1 MSLPTDP
8 GLLLG
13 QRAVTSQAI
22 KDHARGEGFS
32 KIGIVSATSL
42 EEEGRRLKEWLARGY
57 HGGMS
62 WMARDVE
69 KRISPR
75 EIFPEARSV
84 VVVALNY
91 YTPQQHEENPAKG
104 KVSRYAWG
112 DDYHDVVVQKLRA
125 LLSWIQ
131 EQHPGAEGKVCV
143 DIQPVMD
150 KAWAVRAGLGW
161 LGKHSNV
168 ITPEYGSWVFIGELF
183 LNLELEYDVERIED
197 HCGTCTLCIDACP
210 TGAIPEPYVVDSNKC
225 ISYATI
231 ELRAPVLPLEIE
243 QNLSGW
249 MYGCDI
255 CQDVCP
261 WNRFEQLT
269 SEPRFA
275 PREGNVNVELR
286 DIVELCHD
294 GYVERFR
301 GSAMKRAK
309 LSGLQRN
316 ARALISNL

>member
-1 MSLPTDP
+1 MDQ
-8 GLLLG
+8 GF
-13 QRAVTSQAI
+13 RNAVTSDAI
-22 KDHARGEGFS
+22 KERARAEGFT
-32 KIGIVSATSL
+32 KVGIVSAASL
-42 EEEGRRLKEWLARGY
+42 DEEGRRLKEWLARGY
-57 HGGMS
+57 HGTMS

-69 KRISPR
+69 TRISPR

-91 YTPQQHEENPAKG
+91 YTPHQHEQNTSTG

-112 DDYHDVVVQKLRA
+112 DDYHDVVSEKLRA
-125 LLSWIQ
+125 LLSWIKERDPQ
-131 EQHPGAEGKVCV
+131 VQGKVCV
-143 DIQPVMD
+143 DTQPVMD

-168 ITPEYGSWVFIGELF
+168 ITPEYGSWIFIGELL
-183 LNLELEYDVERIED
+183 LNQDLEYDAERVED

-210 TGAIPEPYVVDSNKC
+210 TAAITEPYVVDSNKC

-231 ELRAPVLPLEIE
+231 EFRGPELPAEIE
-243 QNLSGW
+243 QKLSGW
-249 MYGCDI
+249 VYGCDI

-261 WNRFEQLT
+261 WNRFELPT
-269 SEPRFA
+269 DEPRFA

-286 DIVELCHD
+286 DIVELSHD
-294 GYVERFR
+294 RYVARYR

-316 ARALISNL
+316 AKALMSNL